1 MNDEQ
6 ALLRLEGISKSFGKI
21 QALKDVNLTIQ
32 KGEVVG
38 LVGDNGAGKS
48 TLMKIVAG
56 AYIPDQGE
64 IYISNE
70 LVRFPHPSQ
79 AREKGIG
86 IIYQELALA
95 GLLSVT
101 ANVYMG
107 KELRRFKVF
116 VDDTRMKKNTTEAL
130 KKLKTTVKT
139 VDQPVST
146 LSGGQQ
152 HAVATAR
159 YLIGAPPIIIIMDE
173 PTAGLGVVEAEKIIN
188 LILETKQRGITVI
201 FISHNLDHVFQVADR
216 IVVLMSGV
224 NAGEIAKK
232 DFNRSVVVK
241 MMMGVE

>member
-1 MNDEQ
+1 MNAEQ
-6 ALLRLEGISKSFGKI
+6 PLLKIEGISKSFGKI
-21 QALKDVNLTIQ
+21 QALKDVSLTIEE
-32 KGEVVG
+32 GEVVG

-48 TLMKIVAG
+48 TLMKVIAG
-56 AYIPDQGE
+56 AYIPDSGE
-64 IYISNE
+64 IYINGE
-70 LVRFPHPSQ
+70 QVRFTHPSQ

-107 KELRRFKVF
+107 KELRKLRVF
-116 VDDTRMKKNTTEAL
+116 VDDKRMKKNTEEAL
-130 KKLKTTVKT
+130 KKLKTTVKA

-159 YLIGAPPIIIIMDE
+159 YLIGTPPIIIIMDE
-173 PTAGLGVVEAEKIIN
+173 PTAGLGVVEADKIIK
-188 LILETKQRGITVI
+188 LILETKQRGISVI

-216 IVVLMSGV
+216 IVVLMSGE
-224 NAGEIAKK
+224 NAGEIERK
-232 DFNRSVVVK
+232 DFNRSFVVK